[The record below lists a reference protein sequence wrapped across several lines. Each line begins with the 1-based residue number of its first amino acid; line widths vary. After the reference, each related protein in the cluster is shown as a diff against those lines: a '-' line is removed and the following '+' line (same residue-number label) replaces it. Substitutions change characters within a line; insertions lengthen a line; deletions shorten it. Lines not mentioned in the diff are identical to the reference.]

1 MADVIAA
8 EDSGGNVQVPQ
19 SVQKVSTLLALFK
32 DDLCVIIE
40 GQPSIDDGPKVFLA
54 ADPLHNLSI
63 PVVGQVQLSL

>member
-19 SVQKVSTLLALFK
+19 SVQKVSTMK

-40 GQPSIDDGPKVFLA
+40 GQPTIDDGTEVFVA